1 MSVID
6 RVRALEPF
14 LRERTPAIEQART
27 LTPDVVDAL
36 YDAGVFTALTPQSL
50 GGHEMH
56 PIDWLDMTEELSR
69 INGSCGWL
77 AMTNGGVNWATLN
90 HDVAARLL
98 ADKPRAIAAGNQT
111 PGGTAQRTAEGFL
124 INGRWKFTSGCMHAD
139 YISCMTIDHDAKPG
153 MVAMLQRDEVTIED
167 TFESMGLCATGSHD
181 VVVDNVEVPAERMAG
196 RRFSSPSHEG
206 PLYRFQFILMAH
218 GSHALG
224 VARAAVDA
232 AIAVENAGYGPL
244 QAMIGRDSAKIA
256 IGEAEAIVRAA
267 RAYLWAAV
275 QRAHDEVTSGDGG
288 PVDATEDGTVNAQL
302 AMLHAVN
309 QSARA
314 VQMVFDLASSRSVL
328 NKNRLGECFRDIHAA
343 KQHVITARPNY
354 RVLGEYLLT
363 KDNPEGATI
372 GPGVYL
378 HR

>member
-111 PGGTAQRTAEGFL
+111 PGVFERQRRVGE
-124 INGRWKFTSGCMHAD
+124 
-139 YISCMTIDHDAKPG
+139 PP
-153 MVAMLQRDEVTIED
+153 V
-167 TFESMGLCATGSHD
+167 
-181 VVVDNVEVPAERMAG
+181 NV
-196 RRFSSPSHEG
+196 
-206 PLYRFQFILMAH
+206 QF
-218 GSHALG
+218 
-224 VARAAVDA
+224 
-232 AIAVENAGYGPL
+232 
-244 QAMIGRDSAKIA
+244 
-256 IGEAEAIVRAA
+256 
-267 RAYLWAAV
+267 
-275 QRAHDEVTSGDGG
+275 
-288 PVDATEDGTVNAQL
+288 
-302 AMLHAVN
+302 
-309 QSARA
+309 
-314 VQMVFDLASSRSVL
+314 
-328 NKNRLGECFRDIHAA
+328 
-343 KQHVITARPNY
+343 
-354 RVLGEYLLT
+354 
-363 KDNPEGATI
+363 
-372 GPGVYL
+372 
-378 HR
+378 